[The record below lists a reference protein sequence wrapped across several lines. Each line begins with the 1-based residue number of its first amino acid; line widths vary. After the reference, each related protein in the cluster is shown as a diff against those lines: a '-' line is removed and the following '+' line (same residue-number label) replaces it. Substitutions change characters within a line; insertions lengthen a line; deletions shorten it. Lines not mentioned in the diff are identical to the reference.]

1 LENGIT
7 LYKKARGLFEI
18 NKYDE
23 KLTVLHIGFSA
34 VVADFACVVV
44 DLSGADVISCTCV
57 HGFAVT

>member
-1 LENGIT
+1 VKNGIT

-18 NKYDE
+18 KNYDE

-44 DLSGADVISCTCV
+44 DLLGADDVSRARV
-57 HGFAVT
+57 HGVAAA